1 MSSLIE
7 PNDSRRLLFFDRLG
21 EEHEELREELRDS
34 VVGEAFLGGPVEKE
48 ALRIA
53 MDGEVVAADMVESR
67 WSRGL
72 YIGERLPLSQKGR
85 SKVRHHK
92 GKKQNCE

>member
-1 MSSLIE
+1 ME

-67 WSRGL
+67 WSPGL
-72 YIGERLPLSQKGR
+72 YIGEVSPSLKRAGQRGGTTK
-85 SKVRHHK
+85 K
-92 GKKQNCE
+92 KKQN